1 MTSKFKITIAST
13 NQALPQ
19 ESVLQLQLE
28 DFRKAAAFEGGGII
42 DAPVSAYESQFGPRP
57 HTGIVYTPPR
67 LSDHVAVSLY
77 LDDENPV
84 LGGRAYME
92 SCKLRFDTCKETRL
106 AQPHKKQ
113 PSIKSFFSNSTST
126 KMKKRK
132 STGTFDT
139 QEKRKI
145 PKQRTGLLK
154 YFA

>member
-1 MTSKFKITIAST
+1 M
-13 NQALPQ
+13 
-19 ESVLQLQLE
+19 
-28 DFRKAAAFEGGGII
+28 R
-42 DAPVSAYESQFGPRP
+42 
-57 HTGIVYTPPR
+57 
-67 LSDHVAVSLY
+67 LY
-77 LDDENPV
+77 LHTSHSLDQDHIPALYIPLPDLV
-84 LGGRAYME
+84 TMLQYPYIWMMRIQFLVRWFRLVFVSQHKLTVSKGGRAYME